1 MTERE
6 SQQLFE
12 KYWFVLQKFKFVEL
26 HQTGEYRA

>member
-12 KYWFVLQKFKFVEL
+12 KYWFVLHKFKFIEL
-26 HQTGEYRA
+26 SIFN